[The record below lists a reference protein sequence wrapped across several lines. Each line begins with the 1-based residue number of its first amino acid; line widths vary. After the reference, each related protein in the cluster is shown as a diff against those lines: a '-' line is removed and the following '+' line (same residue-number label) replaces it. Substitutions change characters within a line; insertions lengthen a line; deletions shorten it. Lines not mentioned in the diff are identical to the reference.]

1 MIFIYVCFFAIA
13 FATTL
18 KEENQALKK
27 THATLVKALKELQ
40 RSSAQEQEVSDRFY
54 SEPSRDC
61 FTFNKEC
68 EGCRG
73 YLDSCCSSK
82 NCGSGRVCKQGVFS
96 YSCDDPN
103 TESSELAIGTSPS
116 SKHDVES
123 DVGRVGNTLKDWP
136 VCFPDATK
144 KAHEYCDLRT
154 KTGCS
159 FCKHGHY
166 WFWGA
171 TYCCK
176 PTDYYSN
183 DCRCYTSEE
192 EIAAMESSELAIGT
206 SASKAQPADDGGCY
220 NMCRETGASM
230 EQCARKCPMPGETV
244 VEHDDSTVEEEEVG
258 RTNPWPCRDTNKVGH
273 GRSMKPG
280 QHCNTDWAHVSWW
293 RARHEYC
300 KNDKGNWGCQFG
312 YKRVG
317 WFNDYC
323 CNEWESRNTNRCKC
337 R

>member
-1 MIFIYVCFFAIA
+1 MRFILFFCLCVLA
-13 FATTL
+13 FSENIES
-18 KEENQALKK
+18 KNEELKK
-27 THATLVKALKELQ
+27 ANRILTKTLREL
-40 RSSAQEQEVSDRFY
+40 AVGEDQESQV
-54 SEPSRDC
+54 
-61 FTFNKEC
+61 
-68 EGCRG
+68 G
-73 YLDSCCSSK
+73 YRNACSS
-82 NCGSGRVCKQGVFS
+82 NEDCTTANYICIHYTCSMPTIPIVQS
-96 YSCDDPN
+96 
-103 TESSELAIGTSPS
+103 ESSELAIGTSPS

-123 DVGRVGNTLKDWP
+123 DVGRQAGIGTGKMKDWP

-159 FCKHGHY
+159 DCKHGHY
-166 WFWGA
+166 WFWGS

-176 PTDYYSN
+176 PTDFYAN

-192 EIAAMESSELAIGT
+192 EIAAMESSELALGT

-258 RTNPWPCRDTNKVGH
+258 KTNPWPCRDTNKVGH
-273 GRSMKPG
+273 GRSMRPG
-280 QHCNTDWAHVSWW
+280 QICNTDWNHVTYW

-300 KNDKGNWGCQFG
+300 KNDKGNWGCQYG
-312 YKRVG
+312 YKRG
-317 WFNDYC
+317 SWWNDYC
-323 CNEWESRNTNRCKC
+323 CDEWESRNTNRCKC